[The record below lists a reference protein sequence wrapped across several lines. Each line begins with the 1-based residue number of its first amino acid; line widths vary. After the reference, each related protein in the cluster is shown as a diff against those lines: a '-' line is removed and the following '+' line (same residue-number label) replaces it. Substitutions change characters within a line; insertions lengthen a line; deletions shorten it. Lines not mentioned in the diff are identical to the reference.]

1 MIILVFIR
9 AVAVHGSVHCKEWN
23 IHFNLHRTY
32 SIPHKKKLENVTS
45 TIKQTDRSIKWEG
58 QANIVKH
65 GSHTYLDIW

>member
-1 MIILVFIR
+1 MAVFT
-9 AVAVHGSVHCKEWN
+9 VWN
-23 IHFNLHRTY
+23 GTFTSTYIVTY
-32 SIPHKKKLENVTS
+32 SIPHKKKKLENVTS